1 VTPTA
6 APSSKTERTRA
17 RLLAAGFELFSR
29 QGYEQTTVAQI
40 AAAAGVTEMTFYRHF
55 GSKVQLLIDD
65 PYDPLIAKAIGEQP
79 TELPPL
85 IRAARGIRLAWRGL
99 PITDEEPVRERV
111 AIVAATPSLLPAIR
125 ASTAETEKA
134 ITEQLVADGTDPTEA
149 AVAAAAA
156 MAALMTGLTR
166 WAVTDD
172 GALGAAV
179 ERSLDVLEA
188 RND

>member
-1 VTPTA
+1 MPVSA
-6 APSSKTERTRA
+6 APSTKTERTRA
-17 RLLAAGFELFSR
+17 RLMVAAFELFSR

-65 PYDPLIAKAIGEQP
+65 PYDPLIVKAISEQP
-79 TELPPL
+79 AELPPL
-85 IRAARGIRLAWRGL
+85 IRAVRGIRLAWHGL

-111 AIVAATPSLLPAIR
+111 AIVAATPSLLPAMR

-134 ITEQLVADGTDPTEA
+134 ISEQLVADGTDPTEA
-149 AVAAAAA
+149 AIAAAAA
-156 MAALMTGLTR
+156 MA
-166 WAVTDD
+166 
-172 GALGAAV
+172 GAAV

-188 RND
+188 GNG